1 MQHLSS
7 RQLSRRTNEEPMV
20 NPVKMLMVLAAIPM
34 IASAQGGSPPPPPQG
49 GSGQQAGGMGPDRAA
64 LEQQVKARLGEMMKK
79 QLGLTDA
86 QMVKLQETN
95 RKFDEKRRLLVDQ
108 ERDVR
113 MSLRDEML
121 SPDSSRSSQVSGLL
135 DRVVRVQRQR
145 VDLLEQEQK
154 ELSGFLTPLQ
164 RAKYYGAEEQM
175 RRRMQNMRLQQGQAR
190 MQGPRQ
196 PGARGGQMRGG
207 FGRGGPGNGP
217 PVSPP
222 QPPVS
227 LEAATPVR

>member
-1 MQHLSS
+1 
-7 RQLSRRTNEEPMV
+7 MV
-20 NPVKMLMVLAAIPM
+20 KQMKGLMLLAAIPM
-34 IASAQGGSPPPPPQG
+34 IAAAQGGSPPPPLPQG
-49 GSGQQAGGMGPDRAA
+49 SGGQQNGAMGPDRAA
-64 LEQQVKARLGEMMKK
+64 LEQQVKARLGQVLK
-79 QLGLTDA
+79 QRLGLTDA

-121 SPDSSRSSQVSGLL
+121 RPDSSRSSQVSGLL

-207 FGRGGPGNGP
+207 FGRSGPGNGP
-217 PVSPP
+217 PVMPP
-222 QPPVS
+222 QPPTTP
-227 LEAATPVR
+227 ETATPIR

>member
-1 MQHLSS
+1 
-7 RQLSRRTNEEPMV
+7 MV
-20 NPVKMLMVLAAIPM
+20 NPVKILMVFAVIPM
-34 IASAQGGSPPPPPQG
+34 IASAQGGSPLPPPPPPQG
-49 GSGQQAGGMGPDRAA
+49 GSGQQAGVMGLDRAA
-64 LEQQVKARLGEMMKK
+64 LEQRVKARLGEMMKK
-79 QLGLTDA
+79 QMGLTDA
-86 QMVKLQETN
+86 QMSRLQETN

-121 SPDSSRSSQVSGLL
+121 RPDTSRSAQVSGLL

-175 RRRMQNMRLQQGQAR
+175 RRRMQSMRMQQGQAR
-190 MQGPRQ
+190 LQGPRQ
-196 PGARGGQMRGG
+196 PGGRDGRGGQMRGA
-207 FGRGGPGNGP
+207 FGRPGPGNGP

-222 QPPVS
+222 PPPAVVETVS
-227 LEAATPVR
+227 PNR

>member
-1 MQHLSS
+1 
-7 RQLSRRTNEEPMV
+7 MV
-20 NPVKMLMVLAAIPM
+20 NPTKMLMVLAAIPM
-34 IASAQGGSPPPPPQG
+34 IASAQGGSPPPVPPQG
-49 GSGQQAGGMGPDRAA
+49 SGGQQGGRIGPDRAA
-64 LEQQVKARLGEMMKK
+64 LEQQVKARLGQMMKK
-79 QLGLTDA
+79 QMGLTDT
-86 QMVKLQETN
+86 QMSKLQETN
-95 RKFDEKRRLLVDQ
+95 RKFDERRRLLVDQ

-121 SPDSSRSSQVSGLL
+121 RPDSSRSAQVSGLL

-175 RRRMQNMRLQQGQAR
+175 RRRMQNMRMQQGQAR

-196 PGARGGQMRGG
+196 PGGRGGQMRGG
-207 FGRGGPGNGP
+207 FGRPGPGNGP
-217 PVSPP
+217 PVTPP
-222 QPPVS
+222 PPPAVA
-227 LEAATPVR
+227 ETTPPIR